1 MKLLHRH
8 ARFFLAF
15 ALGLVIFGISLLSPL
30 DLVMGAL
37 VAVNGFFLAY
47 LILMGHLASAAS
59 PDILR
64 RQAEADDEG
73 VALILTLALVA
84 VVVSLGAIVLVLDRK
99 ADSPVE
105 TLFALA
111 AAPLG
116 WAMVHV
122 LAAFR
127 YAHLYYSDE
136 AHPSLTFP
144 DPTPFQP
151 GAWDFLYLSFTIGMT
166 AQTSDVQAASPA
178 LRRVIMAHSAGAFF
192 YNTVILAL
200 AVNAAISLGS

>member
-1 MKLLHRH
+1 MRLLHRH

-15 ALGLVIFGISLLSPL
+15 ALGLAIFGLSHASPL
-30 DLVMGAL
+30 DLVMRAL

-47 LILMGHLASAAS
+47 LLLMGHLASAAS

-64 RQAEADDEG
+64 RHAEADDEG
-73 VALILTLALVA
+73 VALILALALLA
-84 VVVSLGAIVLVLDRK
+84 VGVSLGAIFLVLGRR
-99 ADSPVE
+99 ADSLGE

-136 AHPSLTFP
+136 ARPALAFP
-144 DPTPFQP
+144 DPAPFAP
-151 GAWDFLYLSFTIGMT
+151 GAWDFLYFAFTIGMT
-166 AQTSDVQAASPA
+166 AQTSDVQARSPA
-178 LRRVIMAHSAGAFF
+178 IRGVILLHSIGAFF

-200 AVNAAISLGS
+200 AVNAAITLGS

>member
-1 MKLLHRH
+1 MALLHRH

-15 ALGLVIFGISLLSPL
+15 ALGLAILALSHLSPL
-30 DLVMGAL
+30 DLVMRAL

-47 LILMGHLASAAS
+47 LLLMGHLASAAS
-59 PDILR
+59 PDSLR
-64 RQAEADDEG
+64 RHAEADDEG
-73 VALILTLALVA
+73 VALILTLALLA
-84 VVVSLGAIVLVLDRK
+84 VGVSLGAVFLVLDRQ
-99 ADSPVE
+99 ADSLGE

-127 YAHLYYSDE
+127 YAHLYYANE
-136 AHPSLTFP
+136 ETPSLAFP
-144 DPTPFQP
+144 DPAPFSP
-151 GAWDFLYLSFTIGMT
+151 GAWDFLYFAFTIGMT
-166 AQTSDVQAASPA
+166 AQNSDVQARTPA
-178 LRRVIMAHSAGAFF
+178 IRRVILLHSIGAFF

-200 AVNAAISLGS
+200 AVNAAITLGS